1 MLINVYPLAREA
13 VERGGEIK
21 IIRPKGWK
29 FPPGTRQHIN
39 EDDMR
44 AILRAISIRQL
55 QQRGYD
61 RIPISLCMFEK
72 EVSALAFPDNNG
84 RLNYLTFKSN
94 DKTSNNCAIM
104 SSNIFGRN
112 QTLPQS
118 FVHNNAREIYS
129 EKGNK
134 V

>member
-1 MLINVYPLAREA
+1 
-13 VERGGEIK
+13 
-21 IIRPKGWK
+21 
-29 FPPGTRQHIN
+29 
-39 EDDMR
+39 
-44 AILRAISIRQL
+44 
-55 QQRGYD
+55 
-61 RIPISLCMFEK
+61 MFEK